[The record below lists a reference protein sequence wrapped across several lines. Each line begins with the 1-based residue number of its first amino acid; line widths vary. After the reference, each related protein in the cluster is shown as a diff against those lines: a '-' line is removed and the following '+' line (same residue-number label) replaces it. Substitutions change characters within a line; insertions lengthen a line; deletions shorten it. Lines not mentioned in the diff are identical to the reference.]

1 MSRPSETPAVG
12 ATLPE
17 RAYTDAVYAKLRDA
31 IVRGEM
37 APGLEIRQEQL
48 ARDLNVS
55 RTPLREALR
64 KLEYEGL
71 VEPGPRRLY
80 RVTEFSIVDYEQ
92 LFIARIPL
100 EVIAMRLTIPRLD
113 IRDIA
118 ALEGDMAQMS
128 LYARS
133 ENWEL
138 WNTPHRSF
146 HRGLAMYAG
155 ARTQEALAQLIDH
168 STRYWGHYMAH
179 QPLSLDWGVD
189 AHRAILDACIER
201 DLDTAVRL
209 EVEHLHKTASHLI
222 GTVDPS
228 YPAEGLR
235 LAAAIAQAPT
245 DTVGGR
251 P

>member
-1 MSRPSETPAVG
+1 MSRPSENQAVA

-17 RAYTDAVYAKLRDA
+17 RAYTDAVYETLRDA
-31 IVRGEM
+31 IVRGKM

-71 VEPGPRRLY
+71 VEPGPKRLY

-128 LYARS
+128 LYARA

-138 WNTPHRSF
+138 WNGPHRSF
-146 HRGLAMYAG
+146 HRGLAMHAG
-155 ARTQEALAQLIDH
+155 TRTIETLAQLIDH

-179 QPLSLDWGVD
+179 QQLRLSWGVD

-201 DLDTAVRL
+201 DVDTAARL
-209 EVEHLHKTASHLI
+209 EAQHLYETAAHLI
-222 GTVDPS
+222 GTVDPG
-228 YPAEGLR
+228 YPADGLR
-235 LAAAIAQAPT
+235 IAAAIAQAPA
-245 DTVGGR
+245 DT
-251 P
+251 PAA